1 MCLREQIRNGAS
13 LRVDTPYAVIGNRE
27 ETFILRLW
35 QQFVGRTRESLR
47 EIDRATVRTSEEPIL
62 SPGNIVW
69 RSTTDD
75 HSAIRSPDGIGN
87 VSDGYAGR
95 GAAVFVRYHPCM

>member
-47 EIDRATVRTSEEPIL
+47 EIDRATLRTSEEPIL
-62 SPGNIVW
+62 SPGHIACK
-69 RSTTDD
+69 STTHD

-87 VSDGYAGR
+87 ASFSYVGR
-95 GAAVFVRYHPCM
+95 DAAVL